1 VLVYTGGTF
10 DRLHEGHRELFAF
23 GRHLAGRGAFVVG
36 LNTDEFVARYKHRVP
51 SQSFAERSAALEGL
65 VDFVIPNVGG
75 EDSRRAIDAV
85 QPDIV
90 LIGSDWHARDYL
102 GQLGLDF
109 DWLHERFIVL
119 GYAPR
124 PSGGPSTSGTWA

>member
-1 VLVYTGGTF
+1 VLVYTGGSF
-10 DRLHEGHRELFAF
+10 SGLHEGHRELLAF
-23 GRHLAGRGAFVVG
+23 CRHLSGRGQIVVG
-36 LNTDEFVARYKHRVP
+36 LNTDDFIRRYKGSVP
-51 SQSFAERSAALEGL
+51 LPYATREAALRPL
-65 VDFVIPNVGG
+65 VDLVIPNVGD